1 MMTSASI
8 KLVHGTK
15 PATLAAAARIAISGA
30 PGSLVGSLAQLPL
43 SGPLDSKAHK

>member
-15 PATLAAAARIAISGA
+15 PATLAAAAAHIAISGA
-30 PGSLVGSLAQLPL
+30 PGSLVGNLAQPR
-43 SGPLDSKAHK
+43 

>member
-15 PATLAAAARIAISGA
+15 PAPLAAAHIAISGA
-30 PGSLVGSLAQLPL
+30 PGSLVGNLAQLPL
-43 SGPLDSKAHK
+43 SGPLDSKADK